1 MTLMKYYEQ
10 RRQDYEAEA
19 QEEIPLGRKDTSCS
33 LASDIMSQEQKV
45 KVTTGEEVEVG
56 EWESMVEGE

>member
-33 LASDIMSQEQKV
+33 LASDIMSQERKM
-45 KVTTGEEVEVG
+45 KVTTGRRTTH
-56 EWESMVEGE
+56 